1 MRPLNP
7 SNLRRGAL
15 ACASAL
21 VLAGLAACDQ
31 PRAPEPLPPP
41 PAEEMEPDWGPE
53 DQPPV
58 EMDDGGYDDRAPPP
72 MDEPPP
78 YEEPYGEPEPL
89 PPVAME
95 PIPNP
100 PGADEYGRRLRPGA
114 RPAERLEARPRD
126 DGKPPIEDAADARPY
141 APRAEE
147 RFDAPTEPGTMAPIP
162 NPPERAGRTPRRD
175 DGLLGAPSTRPAT
188 ADRRPAAPVAPPPPP
203 AVNGP
208 VARTPIA
215 PAAPGAAARSSAAA
229 APTPGRVGGSSAS
242 ASGAS
247 ASAAA
252 ADASAPPAESTL
264 ETAERTLRERVAR
277 DARLETPAAWTAGQT
292 EEVRL
297 RLPQGFSR
305 DLANAGAGL
314 SDTPGLAEI
323 TATLQGDG
331 FRIDPAGPQSISAD
345 SADSGFVWRVTPERA
360 DPGQLSARLEA
371 SVPLNG
377 GRRTLPLGEV
387 GRERADGGLNL
398 SPATWGWILLVIA
411 VGALIAWLAGRR
423 PASGETPENRRRRR
437 VRAEQQRQ
445 ARPAPFDF
453 RPGDA
458 GSDARPADDR
468 TDRPAS

>member
-1 MRPLNP
+1 MRPLTP
-7 SNLRRGAL
+7 SNLRRQAL
-15 ACASAL
+15 ACASVA

-41 PAEEMEPDWGPE
+41 PAEQMEPEWGPD
-53 DQPPV
+53 DQPPA
-58 EMDDGGYDDRAPPP
+58 EADDGGYDDRAPPP
-72 MDEPPP
+72 MDEPPPP

-100 PGADEYGRRLRPGA
+100 PGQDAYGRTLRPGA
-114 RPAERLEARPRD
+114 RPAERTEARPLD
-126 DGKPPIEDAADARPY
+126 DGKPPIDDAADPGPY
-141 APRAEE
+141 PPPADEPSE
-147 RFDAPTEPGTMAPIP
+147 APTEPGTMAPIP
-162 NPPERAGRTPRRD
+162 NPPETVRRTPRRD
-175 DGLLGAPSTRPAT
+175 DGLLGAPTARPAT
-188 ADRRPAAPVAPPPPP
+188 PDRRPASPAAPPPP
-203 AVNGP
+203 AANGP

-215 PAAPGAAARSSAAA
+215 PAAPGDAARRPAAA
-229 APTPGRVGGSSAS
+229 APASGRAAAGAGSAS
-242 ASGAS
+242 ASGAV
-247 ASAAA
+247 
-252 ADASAPPAESTL
+252 ADASAAPSESTL
-264 ETAERTLRERVAR
+264 EGAERTLRERVAR
-277 DARLETPAAWTAGQT
+277 DARLETPAAWTAGRT

-314 SDTPGLAEI
+314 SETPGLAEI

-360 DPGQLSARLEA
+360 DPGPLSARLEA

-377 GRRTLPLGEV
+377 GRRTLPLGDV
-387 GRERADGGLNL
+387 GRERANGGLNL

-437 VRAEQQRQ
+437 VRAEQQRH

-453 RPGDA
+453 RPEEG

-468 TDRPAS
+468 SDRPAS